1 MSGLLKIEEGGEEE
15 IWGRED
21 TCLGIRLSVM
31 IQARD
36 QIESDQN
43 ETRPS

>member
-31 IQARD
+31 IQAEGIKKGSNR
-36 QIESDQN
+36 IRSK
-43 ETRPS
+43 